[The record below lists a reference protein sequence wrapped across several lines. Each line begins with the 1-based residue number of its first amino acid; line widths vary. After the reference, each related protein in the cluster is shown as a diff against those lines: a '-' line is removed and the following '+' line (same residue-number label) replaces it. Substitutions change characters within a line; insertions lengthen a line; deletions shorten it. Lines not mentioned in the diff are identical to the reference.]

1 MHRRLIPVLFAAL
14 LSAAACAGNQAEDG
28 SELSEARG
36 VALVVRNENFADVT
50 VYAVRD
56 GTRARVGWVPG
67 NSTARFTV
75 SGALIPTG
83 ELNLVAFPL
92 ASTGAAASGR
102 VLVREGQTVEFTISP
117 QLAGSYATAQ

>member
-1 MHRRLIPVLFAAL
+1 MPRRLIFALCAAL
-14 LSAAACAGNQAEDG
+14 LSTAACAGNDPGADG
-28 SELSEARG
+28 GLSEARG

-67 NSTARFTV
+67 NSTGRFTV

-102 VLVREGQTVEFTISP
+102 VLVREGQTVQFTISP
-117 QLAGSYATAQ
+117 QLAGSYATVQ